1 MELSN
6 IINALKADLSAVAD
20 VGDETAAD
28 AANRLTVALQASIGL
43 RFLDALSQAAL
54 ELTAQLPDGRVEV
67 RLSGQ
72 DPELVYV
79 GEEPEPATAAA
90 DEAYT
95 ARITLRLPEGLKGG
109 LEQLAASEGVSLN
122 TWIVRALQR
131 AIAGPKAVRSS
142 HRLTGYARS

>member
-20 VGDETAAD
+20 VGDEAAAD

-72 DPELVYV
+72 DPEFVYV
-79 GEEPEPATAAA
+79 GEEPEQAAA
-90 DEAYT
+90 GSDEAQT
-95 ARITLRLPEGLKGG
+95 ARISLRLPEALKTN
-109 LEQLAASEGVSLN
+109 LEQAATREGVSVN

-131 AIAGPKAVRSS
+131 GTAAPAIRSS
-142 HRLTGYARS
+142 NRLTGYARS

>member
-1 MELSN
+1 MELSR
-6 IINALKADLSAVAD
+6 IVNALKADLSAVAD
-20 VGDETAAD
+20 VGDEASAE

-54 ELTAQLPDGRVEV
+54 ELTAQLPDGRIEV

-79 GEEPEPATAAA
+79 GEEPEPATAAG

-95 ARITLRLPEGLKGG
+95 ARITLRLPEGLKGA
-109 LEQLAASEGVSLN
+109 LEKAAVAEGVSLN

-131 AIAGPKAVRSS
+131 GSAGPAIRTSN
-142 HRLTGYARS
+142 RLQGYARS

>member
-54 ELTAQLPDGRVEV
+54 EVTAQLPEGRVEV

-95 ARITLRLPEGLKGG
+95 ARITLRLPEGLKTS
-109 LEQLAASEGVSLN
+109 LEKLAAGEGVSLN
-122 TWIVRALQR
+122 TWIVRALQKGT
-131 AIAGPKAVRSS
+131 AGPAIRSS
-142 HRLTGYARS
+142 NRLTGYARS

>member
-6 IINALKADLSAVAD
+6 IVNALKADLSAVAE
-20 VGDETAAD
+20 VGDEAAAD

-54 ELTAQLPDGRVEV
+54 ELSAQLPAGRVEV

-72 DPELVYV
+72 DAELVYV
-79 GEEPEPATAAA
+79 GEEPEPAATAA

-95 ARITLRLPEGLKGG
+95 ARITLRLPEALKST
-109 LEQLAASEGVSLN
+109 LEKAAAREGVSVN

-131 AIAGPKAVRSS
+131 GTAAPAVRTSN
-142 HRLTGYARS
+142 RLTGYARS

>member
-1 MELSN
+1 MELSRVV
-6 IINALKADLSAVAD
+6 NALKADLSAVAD
-20 VGDETAAD
+20 VGDEATAE

-54 ELTAQLPDGRVEV
+54 ELTAQLPDGRIEV

-79 GEEPEPATAAA
+79 GEEPEPAAAA
-90 DEAYT
+90 EDEAYT
-95 ARITLRLPEGLKGG
+95 ARITLRLPEGLKGT
-109 LEQLAASEGVSLN
+109 LEKAAAAEGVSLN

-131 AIAGPKAVRSS
+131 GSAGPAIRTSN
-142 HRLTGYARS
+142 RLQGYARS

>member
-1 MELSN
+1 MELAS
-6 IINALKADLSAVAD
+6 IINALRADLSAVAD
-20 VGDETAAD
+20 VGDEASAE
-28 AANRLTVALQASIGL
+28 AANRLSVALSASIGL

-54 ELTAQLPDGRVEV
+54 ELTAQLPDGRIEV

-79 GEEPEPATAAA
+79 GDEPEAATAAG

-95 ARITLRLPEGLKGG
+95 ARVTLRLPEALKTN
-109 LEQLAASEGVSLN
+109 LEQAASREGVSVN

-131 AIAGPKAVRSS
+131 GTAAPAIRSS
-142 HRLTGYARS
+142 NRLTGYGRA

>member
-20 VGDETAAD
+20 VGDEAAAD

-54 ELTAQLPDGRVEV
+54 ELTAQLPDGRIEV

-72 DPELVYV
+72 NPELVYV

-90 DEAYT
+90 DEAHT
-95 ARITLRLPEGLKGG
+95 ARITLRLPEGLKTA
-109 LEQLAASEGVSLN
+109 LEKAAAREGVSVN

-131 AIAGPKAVRSS
+131 GTSAPAIRSS
-142 HRLTGYARS
+142 NRLTGYARS